1 MTMENDESRA
11 LRRTIAKCVLRGHQ
25 LRNEMDELAK
35 SIGHNVNIVDLNIS
49 TSAMAET
56 EKNHQLN
63 KWESLIE
70 QFRLNE
76 NEKINARME
85 LLRVNLKNQMA

>member
-1 MTMENDESRA
+1 MNNHESRA

-35 SIGHNVNIVDLNIS
+35 LIGNNLNIVDLNIS

-63 KWESLIE
+63 KWESLME
-70 QFRLNE
+70 QFHKNE
-76 NEKINARME
+76 LDKISARMD
-85 LLRVNLKNQMA
+85 LLRLNLKNQMS